1 MRLTTIQNLVLG
13 TLLMLG
19 AYFDACAVTTMGAKP
34 CGEWVKNE
42 ESNDWPAIVQHGWVI
57 GFISGVSVAVD
68 SDVLKTASKDSIY
81 LWITNYCRRNPLE
94 NSGDAAAKLS
104 VELLQKKN

>member
-1 MRLTTIQNLVLG
+1 
-13 TLLMLG
+13 MLG
-19 AYFDACAVTTMGAKP
+19 AYFDASAITTMGAKP

-42 ESNDWPAIVQHGWVI
+42 ESNGWPAVVQHGWVI
-57 GFISGVSVAVD
+57 GFISGVSLHAD
-68 SDVLKTASKDSIY
+68 IDVLKNASGDSII

-94 NSGDAAAKLS
+94 NSGDAAAKLF